1 MTKSEKRKIC
11 IICEGF
17 EEIDYLNALINKAVF
32 SNKYKFV
39 LINSKSINN
48 ISNIYQIRYQSDTY
62 DLVLVFCDTDKL
74 PSKKYREIKSEINE
88 FHEDNIAE
96 DVIIFGN
103 PCTMQI
109 ILSHF
114 AEIKLVSQSK
124 SVNSQY
130 IQKYT
135 GIKNYKATDEQR
147 KELFGKIK
155 RSNYEKMKENVAKLS
170 TSDEDVS
177 STNILKFVERFES
190 EDDPWIDELNS
201 KLMPKYYE

>member
-1 MTKSEKRKIC
+1 MKIKDRKIC

-17 EEIDYLNALINKAVF
+17 EEIDYLNALINKSVF
-32 SNKYKFV
+32 SDKYEFV

-48 ISNIYQIRYQSDTY
+48 ISTIYQIRYQSNSY

-74 PSKKYREIKSEINE
+74 PSKRYNKIKQEINE
-88 FHEDNIAE
+88 FHEKNIA
-96 DVIIFGN
+96 DDIIIFGN

-114 AEIKLVSQSK
+114 AEIKLTSQSK
-124 SVNSQY
+124 SVNSEY
-130 IQKYT
+130 IEKYV

-170 TSDEDVS
+170 TDDNEVS
-177 STNILKFVERFES
+177 STNILKFIEKFES
-190 EDDPWIDELNS
+190 DEDKWIDELNN
-201 KLMPKYYE
+201 KLMPEFYE